1 VNLQR
6 LLTIVAGVAACSW
19 MFPSL
24 ARGNETVAACGSSAP
39 NLIWTGSGLAS
50 DVCNDGALTIVA
62 NAGSSGAAG
71 SLTAAAPA
79 GLEIVSTPMSFVRP
93 LEYDAQSDQVND
105 QEWES
110 QYTWQG
116 GQLSLF
122 YSNNDCLSPEA
133 STPIDTCI
141 QSGSAPTTMS
151 SSVFSI
157 GLDCM
162 ESSCSDKAQLT
173 EPSPALV
180 VTETQQPT
188 LTAASQTVGADA
200 DWIRG
205 TWPLR
210 LSGDA
215 PSGLCSISAEING
228 LGLNQTT
235 SPQNSSAWKQCSSTS
250 LNDNVDT
257 TKFPNGSQTFT
268 AEAISAAG
276 NTASITHPVNID
288 NSTPSVVLAGPTD
301 VPAGSGP
308 AQLTA
313 TATAGPSGI
322 GEIDCSVDGVSER
335 FPGGGQPSTTAMLT
349 FTGLGP
355 HSASCQADN
364 TAQATDGTTA
374 WSPIATDGMTV
385 RTPTAALA
393 SFSKLV
399 DPRVCHTVIKK
410 VQVPAGWHEI
420 RWHGHKVRARLPT
433 HKVTRKVRECRA
445 RLTRRQIVVFK
456 TVDRHGHKVRVK
468 RHRIVRVP
476 VQPHTVTKGIRTV
489 QFGHT
494 TTVSGTLQTAGGEA
508 LAGQPVT
515 VLGLPRNTHGT
526 FKPLAT
532 AITDAD
538 GGWQA
543 IIPRGPGRI
552 LEATYPGASTT
563 EPTTSDQV
571 RTIVHARV
579 KLAPIAPRRVAWAG
593 KITLRGKLPGG
604 HIPHRGI
611 NVRLVYGLG
620 NHSTTYAVRQHVGA
634 RRDDRFTAHFRFGDG
649 PARVHTRFFFQV
661 CTLPSP
667 GYPFAVGCSAKQTV
681 AVGGHPH
688 VRH

>member
-1 VNLQR
+1 
-6 LLTIVAGVAACSW
+6 
-19 MFPSL
+19 
-24 ARGNETVAACGSSAP
+24 
-39 NLIWTGSGLAS
+39 
-50 DVCNDGALTIVA
+50 
-62 NAGSSGAAG
+62 
-71 SLTAAAPA
+71 
-79 GLEIVSTPMSFVRP
+79 MSYVRP
-93 LEYDAQSDQVND
+93 LEYTSDGASAND
-105 QEWES
+105 QQWES
-110 QYTWQG
+110 EYEWQG
-116 GQLSLF
+116 GQLDLF
-122 YSNNDCLSPEA
+122 YSNGDCLSPEA
-133 STPIDTCI
+133 STPVDTCT
-141 QSGSAPTTMS
+141 QSGSAPTTME

-157 GLDCM
+157 SLNCM
-162 ESSCSDKAQLT
+162 LAPSCTDRGQLT
-173 EPSPALV
+173 EPAPALNV
-180 VTETQQPT
+180 EELEPPT
-188 LTAASQTVGADA
+188 LTAEPKSIGAEVG
-200 DWIRG
+200 WIRG
-205 TWPLR
+205 TWPLS

-215 PSGLCSISAEING
+215 PSGLCAISAQINK
-228 LGLNQTT
+228 LGVGTT
-235 SPQNSSAWKQCSSTS
+235 SSPQNSDTWKQCSSTA
-250 LNDNVDT
+250 LAATVDT
-257 TKFPNGSQTFT
+257 TNFADGSDAFT
-268 AEAISAAG
+268 AQATSAAG
-276 NTASITHPVNID
+276 NTASITHAVNID
-288 NSTPSVVLAGPTD
+288 NSTPSVALSGPSD
-301 VPAGSGP
+301 VPLGSGP

-313 TATAGPSGI
+313 TATAGPSGV
-322 GEIDCSVDGVSER
+322 GEIDCSVDGVSET
-335 FPGGGQPSTTAMLT
+335 FPEQGQSPATATLT

-374 WSPIATDGMTV
+374 WSSIATDGMSV

-399 DPRVCHTVIKK
+399 DPRVCRTVVKK

-420 RWHGHKVRARLPT
+420 RWHGHKVRARLPA
-433 HKVTRKVRECRA
+433 HRVKRKVDECRA

-468 RHRIVRVP
+468 RFRTVRVP
-476 VQPHTVTKGIRTV
+476 VRPHTVTKGIRTV
-489 QFGHT
+489 RFGHT
-494 TTVSGTLQTAGGEA
+494 TTISGTLQTTDGEA

-515 VLGLPRNTHGT
+515 VLGLPRNTHGA

-543 IIPRGPGRI
+543 TIPRGPGRI

-579 KLAPIAPRRVAWAG
+579 KLAPIAPQRVPWAG

-620 NHSTTYAVRQHVGA
+620 HHSTTYAVRQHVGA
-634 RRDDRFTAHFRFGDG
+634 RKRDDFRAHFHFGDG

-667 GYPFAVGCSAKQTV
+667 GYPFAVGCSRKRYVQ
-681 AVGGHPH
+681 VGGHPQIPSAKKSTSGSAQH
-688 VRH
+688 HR